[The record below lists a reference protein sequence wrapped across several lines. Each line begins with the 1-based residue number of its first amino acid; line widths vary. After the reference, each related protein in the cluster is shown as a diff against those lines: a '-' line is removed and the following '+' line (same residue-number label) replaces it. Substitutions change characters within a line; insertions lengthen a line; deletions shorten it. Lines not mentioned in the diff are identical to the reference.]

1 MARITEEQIQEINE
15 VYYRTKN
22 KSQTAREV
30 GVSVASVNKYLIP
43 NFVPAAQRITYTF
56 DKEPTG
62 SYRWIQELLKAENPI
77 KEFCAGYELS
87 EDEWTDLKSLQEEI

>member
-1 MARITEEQIQEINE
+1 MARITEEQIKEINE
-15 VYYRTKN
+15 VYARTGN

-43 NFVPAAQRITYTF
+43 NYVPEAQRVVYEF

-62 SYRWIQELLKAENPI
+62 CYAWIEELLKAENPI
-77 KEFCAGYELS
+77 KAFCAGYELS
-87 EDEWTDLKSLQEEI
+87 EEEWEDLRSLQEEI